1 MRTLTKKQVL
11 IVQKINQLRDSLMS
25 ANLNKTQTDFILDV
39 ISRLNI
45 SLIDISNQEKIEKL
59 CPKCYNELEEETCED
74 IDYPFVCLECDEN
87 FYNFET
93 N

>member
-1 MRTLTKKQVL
+1 MRTLTQKEII

-25 ANLNKTQTDFILDV
+25 MSLNKSQTDFTLDV

-45 SLIDISNQEKIEKL
+45 SLIDISNEEKIQKL
-59 CPKCYNELEEETCED
+59 CPKCYNELEKETCED

>member
-1 MRTLTKKQVL
+1 MKTLTKKQVL

-25 ANLNKTQTDFILDV
+25 ANLNKTQTDFTLDV

-74 IDYPFVCLECDEN
+74 IDYPFVCLKCDEN